1 MVRKALLGRVSD
13 VDIRLLRVFR
23 AVVTCGGVSA
33 AELELNIGRSTI
45 SRHLTDLEL
54 RLGVKL
60 CERGPAGFALTPEG
74 EQILEASAEL
84 LSAINA
90 FQANVDDLHLRLTGH
105 LAIALFDK
113 TVTNPAARLSLAF
126 TLFDEVAPK
135 VTIEV
140 HTEPVNVIESG
151 VLSGRFNLA
160 IIPTHRESS
169 SLEYFPL
176 YSEQMYL
183 YCGRGHR
190 LFGRKGSEITRPEIR
205 QCKYA
210 GIGFHSPNMMISHR
224 LELSR
229 DADVYDE
236 EALAVLILSGR
247 YLGFLPDHYAR
258 TFVERGM
265 MWRLRADTYRYQSHH
280 AAIVRRSPKPPRLVE
295 TFLECL
301 RRAHKNPPGLDQGEG
316 TDQPDQ
322 ITLAS

>member
-23 AVVTCGGVSA
+23 AVVACGGVSA

-60 CERGPAGFALTPEG
+60 CDRGPAGFALTPEG

-84 LSAINA
+84 LSAIHT
-90 FQANVDDLHLRLTGH
+90 FQASVEDVHQRLTGH

-113 TVTNPAARLSLAF
+113 TVTNPEARLSQAF
-126 TLFDEVAPK
+126 ALFDEIAPK
-135 VTIEV
+135 VTVEL
-140 HTEPVNVIESG
+140 HMEPVNVIESG

-169 SLEYFPL
+169 SMEYFPL
-176 YSEQMYL
+176 YTEEMYL
-183 YCGRGHR
+183 YCGLGHP
-190 LFGRKGSEITRPEIR
+190 LFGRNGSRTTRRDIR

-224 LELSR
+224 LKLHRS
-229 DADVYDE
+229 ADVYDE

-258 TFVERGM
+258 AFVERGKM
-265 MWRLRADTYRYQSHH
+265 RRLRPDAYHYQSHH
-280 AAIVRRSPKPPRLVE
+280 AAIVRRSPPPSRPVE
-295 TFLECL
+295 TFLACL
-301 RRAHKNPPGLDQGEG
+301 RRAHGGLEK
-316 TDQPDQ
+316 
-322 ITLAS
+322 IA